1 MASKMTNK
9 MAHKLHAPVKK
20 KKKKQ
25 EMRETP
31 KSTQDKQTPNSTAGN
46 GYIIK

>member
-9 MAHKLHAPVKK
+9 MAHKLHAPVE

-31 KSTQDKQTPNSTAGN
+31 KSTQDKQTPNSKAGN